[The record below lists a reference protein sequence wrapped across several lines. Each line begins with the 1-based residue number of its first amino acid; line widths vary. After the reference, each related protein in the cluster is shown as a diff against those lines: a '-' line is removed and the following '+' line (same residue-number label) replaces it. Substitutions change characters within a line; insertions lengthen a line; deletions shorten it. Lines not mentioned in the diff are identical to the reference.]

1 MTAHLRP
8 AVDDDL
14 LAVGALHYRSR
25 ASAYSDL
32 LSPAALSFGSPAALG
47 EWWTERWRWERDTHR
62 LTVAV
67 DGGLRTD
74 LRRAGDELVGFSY
87 LGPSPEDGVRELYA
101 IHVDPTAV
109 GTGVGKLLM
118 LDALPHLGDHAVLWV
133 LAENAVAR
141 RFYEQGGWSAD
152 GTTRDEAMGGE
163 MTHQL
168 RYTCKV

>member
-1 MTAHLRP
+1 MTALVRP
-8 AVDDDL
+8 AADADL
-14 LAVGALHYRSR
+14 PAIGALHYRSR
-25 ASAYSDL
+25 ASAYAGI
-32 LSPAALSFGSPAALG
+32 LSPAALTFGSSAVMG
-47 EWWTERWRWERDTHR
+47 HWWTERWKWERETHR

-67 DGGLRTD
+67 DG
-74 LRRAGDELVGFSY
+74 DEVVGFTY
-87 LGPSPEDGVRELYA
+87 LGPSFYEGARELYA
-101 IHVDPTAV
+101 IHVDPGVV
-109 GTGVGKLLM
+109 GSGVGRLLM